1 MTDQPSAPS
10 SSSPQTAPQP
20 ATPRRRA
27 RPHCTICGK
36 EARVPVRFGAVRPA
50 IASMVAADHPNLTPD
65 DLVCAHHIS
74 DYRTRYVAGLLERER
89 GELSDLERQVVE
101 SLAREDTVSRD
112 VEKAWEKQRTVGEVV
127 ADAVADFGGSW
138 SFIGI
143 FFAVLAVWMAYN
155 VWAATRDIFD
165 PYPFILLNLVLS
177 CLAAIQ
183 APIIMMS
190 QNRQEDKDRLRS
202 QNDYQINL
210 KAELEIRYLHE
221 KIDHLINRQWE
232 RLAEIQ
238 QIQLEIMQDMA
249 QRKR

>member
-1 MTDQPSAPS
+1 MTDQPSDPAATAPS
-10 SSSPQTAPQP
+10 EPSAPHK
-20 ATPRRRA
+20 RV
-27 RPHCTICGK
+27 RPHCAICGK
-36 EARVPVRFGAVRPA
+36 EARLPLRFGAVRPA
-50 IASMVAADHPNLTPD
+50 IASLVAADHPNLTAD
-65 DLVCAHHIS
+65 DIVCAHHVS
-74 DYRTRYVAGLLERER
+74 DYRTRYVAQLLESER

-101 SLAREDTVSRD
+101 SLAREETVSRD
-112 VEKAWEKQRTVGEVV
+112 VEKAWEKHRTAGETV
-127 ADAVADFGGSW
+127 ADAVAAFGGSW
-138 SFIGI
+138 TFIII
-143 FFAVLAVWMAYN
+143 FFAVLAVWMAFN
-155 VWAATRDIFD
+155 VWAATRDVFD

-202 QNDYQINL
+202 QNDYRVNL
-210 KAELEIRYLHE
+210 KAELEIRHLHE
-221 KIDHLINRQWE
+221 KMDHLINRQWE